1 MWLQKLHI
9 KILNSCSYLIKKFI
23 QCLILKDYFKLDLIE
38 INDVILDDYFKSD
51 SREITSKY
59 RQDMSYID

>member
-1 MWLQKLHI
+1 MF
-9 KILNSCSYLIKKFI
+9 N
-23 QCLILKDYFKLDLIE
+23 LKDYFKLDLIE